1 MSILS
6 YILFFTCTLLIAV
19 QGLQINFN
27 SIKSDMLIK
36 DTAQAHYESI
46 IDDILSQHNE
56 GLLTEL
62 SIVIK
67 TPHDMQNALRPQ
79 SELLMGSSNIQGNFI
94 IKLHRNIMSNL
105 LTLFLFL
112 PTDVCVAQMPGMIAN
127 QIHELSNVIYSSVD
141 AIVSESWTTSDIE
154 YRQLILDA
162 IHKGYWEQEVMD
174 ELVTSLEL
182 LNMDIADHII
192 AAVDKFDILYK
203 VKMALKS
210 CQSIFDQE
218 NNPFAD
224 TEAEEETLTEK
235 IWTSILVS
243 FTSKS
248 GQESSFIREE
258 PQHGFLNRYIFELTS
273 DLQSELYSRVY
284 ELARSVYEDLA
295 FGA

>member
-1 MSILS
+1 MSLLS

-19 QGLQINFN
+19 QGLQINF
-27 SIKSDMLIK
+27 SSTKSDLLIK

-67 TPHDMQNALRPQ
+67 TPHDMQTALRPQ
-79 SELLMGSSNIQGNFI
+79 SELLMGSSNIQ
-94 IKLHRNIMSNL
+94 
-105 LTLFLFL
+105 
-112 PTDVCVAQMPGMIAN
+112 DVCVAQMPGMIAN
-127 QIHELSNVIYSSVD
+127 QIHELSNELYSSVD
-141 AIVSESWTTSDIE
+141 AIVSEFWTTADIE
-154 YRQLILDA
+154 YRQLILNA
-162 IHKGYWEQEVMD
+162 INKGLWEQEVMD
-174 ELVTSLEL
+174 ELVASLEL

-192 AAVDKFDILYK
+192 AAIDRFDILYK

-210 CQSIFDQE
+210 CQSIFDEE
-218 NNPFAD
+218 NNPFAAED
-224 TEAEEETLTEK
+224 EEETLTEK
-235 IWTSILVS
+235 IWTAILVS
-243 FTSKS
+243 FTSTSSQASS
-248 GQESSFIREE
+248 GVREA

-295 FGA
+295 FGSA

>member
-1 MSILS
+1 
-6 YILFFTCTLLIAV
+6 
-19 QGLQINFN
+19 
-27 SIKSDMLIK
+27 
-36 DTAQAHYESI
+36 
-46 IDDILSQHNE
+46 
-56 GLLTEL
+56 
-62 SIVIK
+62 
-67 TPHDMQNALRPQ
+67 
-79 SELLMGSSNIQGNFI
+79 
-94 IKLHRNIMSNL
+94 
-105 LTLFLFL
+105 
-112 PTDVCVAQMPGMIAN
+112 
-127 QIHELSNVIYSSVD
+127 
-141 AIVSESWTTSDIE
+141 
-154 YRQLILDA
+154 
-162 IHKGYWEQEVMD
+162 MD

-224 TEAEEETLTEK
+224 AEAEEETLTEK

-248 GQESSFIREE
+248 GQEPSFIREE